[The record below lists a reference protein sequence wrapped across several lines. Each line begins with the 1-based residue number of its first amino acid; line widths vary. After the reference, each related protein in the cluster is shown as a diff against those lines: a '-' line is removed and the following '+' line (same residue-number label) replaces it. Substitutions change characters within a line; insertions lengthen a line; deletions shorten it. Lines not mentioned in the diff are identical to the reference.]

1 MPRADC
7 GSRGGG
13 LLPKGEW
20 LCGNEH
26 SAKSP
31 THRRR
36 PLGSYQLRPIERPG
50 PSTNGVL
57 AEFVASRAG
66 LGRKLLESVTD
77 EEGASPL
84 DAVDT
89 AEMELADFV
98 ANFGRLR

>member
-1 MPRADC
+1 
-7 GSRGGG
+7 
-13 LLPKGEW
+13 
-20 LCGNEH
+20 
-26 SAKSP
+26 
-31 THRRR
+31 
-36 PLGSYQLRPIERPG
+36 
-50 PSTNGVL
+50 VL